1 MLMST
6 DIWETRLGGIG
17 LKKVLFVSGS
27 IGLGHVTR
35 DMAIAGELRKLRPDI
50 ELHWMAGEQA
60 TMMLRNAGENVL
72 PESDGFSD
80 EVGIAD
86 SMVTGYRLNLAQYS
100 AKANKDW
107 QVSKVKFLE
116 FIKQKNY
123 DLVVGDEAWGVM
135 FAYLEDPSAKK
146 QPLIMVYD
154 FEKAVTVTKSPMDRM
169 INWMINRNWNN
180 GLKMAKKGQALKDF
194 DAIFIG
200 EPEDIPDEKL
210 GLFLGSAREVAKDWK
225 FVGYAL
231 RFDPKD
237 YSDVRA
243 QKRKLGYG
251 DEKLVIC
258 SKGGTGIGKDLLDL
272 CCRSYPLIKAK
283 IPDVKMV
290 IVAGPSIK
298 PEEIKVP
305 DGVEVLGF
313 IPNLYEYFAA
323 CDLAIV
329 QAGGTT
335 TVELTA
341 LRRPFIYFPLEEH
354 WEQLGVVVPRLR
366 RHHAGIEMRYYQTTP
381 EQLADAVL
389 RNIGKK
395 VDYADISVDGAR
407 KAAEIITRYLPAK

>member
-1 MLMST
+1 
-6 DIWETRLGGIG
+6 LGGIG

-35 DMAIAGELRKLRPDI
+35 DMAIVRELRKLRPDI

-86 SMVTGYRLNLAQYS
+86 SMATGYKLNLAQYT
-100 AKANKDW
+100 AKASKDW
-107 QVSKVKFLE
+107 QASKVKFLE
-116 FIKQKNY
+116 FVKHKNY
-123 DLVVGDEAWGVM
+123 DLVVGDEAWAVW
-135 FAYLEDPSAKK
+135 FAYFENPSAKK
-146 QPLIMVYD
+146 QPFVMVYD
-154 FEKAVTVTKSPMDRM
+154 FEKCVTVTKSPRDRM
-169 INWMINRNWNN
+169 INWMLNRGWDN
-180 GLKMAKKGQALKDF
+180 GLKMARKGQF
-194 DAIFIG
+194 PMEWESVFIG

-210 GLFLGSAREVAKDWK
+210 GLFLGNAREAAKDWK

-258 SKGGTGIGKDLLDL
+258 SKGGTGIGQDLLDL

-283 IPDVKMV
+283 IPDVRMV

-298 PEEIKVP
+298 PEDVTVP
-305 DGVEVLGF
+305 EGVDVLGF
-313 IPNLYEYFAA
+313 VPNLYEYFAA

-341 LRRPFIYFPLEEH
+341 LKRPFIYFPLEEH

-366 RHHAGIEMRYYQTTP
+366 RHRAGIEMRYYQTTP
-381 EQLADAVL
+381 EKLADAVV

-395 VDYADISVDGAR
+395 IDYADIPVDGAR
-407 KAAEIITRYLPAK
+407 KAAEIMARYLPEK